1 MRHFVTL
8 DDKSECVGVYCD
20 GELHFQSIPED
31 LTHTWKHTDS
41 LASIGATDV
50 EFANLYCQGKSLDE
64 VCPKGIKA
72 KWNKINKRMTAYHS
86 SFVEAKVDLTENCF
100 FDLIPKQYLKEYC
113 DLKTRIVKSVFA
125 EQLKPQNYD
134 LLKDLVVMVG
144 DIKKRKITLNPDALK
159 GMLHKKRARD
169 LFEAIKQGKKSNVII
184 YDPFKT
190 KTGRLAVKSHSFPIL
205 NLDKNFRDIVL
216 PENDLL
222 VELDYNAAE
231 IRVLLA
237 LAGMEQ
243 PEGDI
248 HQWHATHLNVSREKA
263 KELVLSWLYGSKT
276 SDIGESIQ
284 KLYDKEKILTS
295 FYNRQNDS
303 VTTPMGRTIKTD
315 DFRALNHLVQST
327 TADMVFE
334 QMAKVYKALQGTE
347 SFIKFC
353 LHDSIVIDLK
363 KSELDCIMD
372 LVDLFSNTRF
382 GRIRVGA
389 SAGKTFGSMKKLELG
404 A

>member
-1 MRHFVTL
+1 MKHFVTL
-8 DDKSECVGVYCD
+8 DDKTECVGVYCD
-20 GELHFQSIPED
+20 GELHFDNIPHG
-31 LTHTWKHTDS
+31 LSHTWSHTDS
-41 LASIGATDV
+41 LATIGASSV
-50 EFANLYCQGKSLDE
+50 EFANLYCGGRTLDE
-64 VCPKGIKA
+64 ACPKGLKA
-72 KWNKINKRMTAYHS
+72 KWNKVNKRMQAYFS
-86 SFVEAKVDLTENCF
+86 SFVEAKVDLSENCF
-100 FDLIPKQYLKEYC
+100 FDLIPKQYLTEFC

-125 EQLKPQNYD
+125 EQVKPENYD
-134 LLKDLVVMVG
+134 LLKDLVVMVA
-144 DIKKRKITLNPDALK
+144 DIKKRRITLDMAPLREQA
-159 GMLHKKRARD
+159 HKQRARD
-169 LFEAIKQGKKSNVII
+169 LLKSFKEGKRSNFVV

-190 KTGRLAVKSHSFPIL
+190 KTGRLAVKTGSFPIL
-205 NLDKNFRDIVL
+205 NLDKGFRSIIL

-222 VELDYNAAE
+222 LEFDYNAAE

-237 LAGMEQ
+237 LAQKEQ

-248 HQWHATHLNVSREKA
+248 HQWHASNLDVSREKA

-276 SDIGESIQ
+276 SDIGEGIE
-284 KLYDKEKILTS
+284 KLYDREKILTS

-315 DFRALNHLVQST
+315 DFHALNHLVQST

-334 QMAKVYKALQGTE
+334 QMAKVYKTLQGTE

-363 KSELDCIMD
+363 KEDLDGIMD

-382 GRIRVGA
+382 GKIRVNV
-389 SAGKTFGSMKKLELG
+389 SAGKNFGNMKKIGLG
-404 A
+404 V

>member
-1 MRHFVTL
+1 MKHFVTL

-20 GELHFQSIPED
+20 GELHFDSIPED
-31 LTHTWKHTDS
+31 LTHTWCHTDS
-41 LASIGATDV
+41 LKTIGASKV
-50 EFANLYCQGKSLDE
+50 EYANLYCQGKTLE
-64 VCPKGIKA
+64 QVCPKDMRSR
-72 KWNKINKRMTAYHS
+72 WEKINKRMAAYFS
-86 SFVEAKVDLTENCF
+86 SFIEAKVDLSENCF
-100 FDLIPKQYLKEYC
+100 FDLIPKQYLTEYC

-125 EQLKPQNYD
+125 EHDKPQNYD

-144 DIKKRKITLNPDALK
+144 DIKKRKITLDMASLRK
-159 GMLHKKRARD
+159 QAHKRRARD
-169 LFEAIKQGKKSNVII
+169 LLKSFKEKSKTNFIV

-190 KTGRLAVKSHSFPIL
+190 KTGRLAVKSGSFPIL
-205 NLDKNFRDIVL
+205 NLDKEFRTVVL

-222 VELDYNAAE
+222 LELDYNAAE

-248 HQWHATHLNVSREKA
+248 HQWHASHLNVSRERA

-276 SDIGESIQ
+276 SDIGENIQ
-284 KLYDKEKILTS
+284 KLYDKDKILTS
-295 FYNRQNDS
+295 FYNRQEDS

-334 QMAKVYKALQGTE
+334 QMAKVYRHLQGKE

-363 KSELDCIMD
+363 KEDLDGIMD

-389 SAGKTFGSMKKLELG
+389 SAGKNFGNMKKLEI
-404 A
+404 